1 MLPLVYSRT
10 LGNYQ
15 TKKSSQGMHNPKE
28 TKTKMNTSKREFLK
42 KLGALGAGTG
52 LFAASPLTS
61 CSSPKPESSIGNGE
75 PKDKFKVTFLQTTD
89 VHCQIHPHDELY
101 WEDGQAVFRKAG
113 GYANLHTFIQ
123 EERAKAEYS
132 LLMDTGDMFQG
143 SMLSVKTE
151 GKAIVPILNAMSYDL
166 YLPGNWEVVYNKG
179 PMQQLMGALHGNK
192 VCANMYHDLGDGKRG
207 ELIFPPYYIWQ
218 VNGVKFG
225 FVGYNDHL
233 VPKRQSPGYSEG
245 IIFTKPEE
253 NLAHYVDVLR
263 NQEQCA
269 FVGILSHTGLSQE
282 IALSNHPACE
292 GVDYI
297 FGADTHERVRR
308 PIQGK
313 YAKVVQPGAF
323 GSFLGKLVLEVDK
336 GKVVSDEYA
345 LLDVPADDIKGS
357 PRIAKIIEEVEAPFK
372 EDINTVVGYSTVPL
386 YRYFV
391 IENPIDTMVTDALR
405 YNMPDIDIVLSN
417 GFRFCPPLVTPDET
431 GNIPITRGFIYDML
445 PVDSIVRK
453 GEVTGQQ
460 LWNWMENELNN
471 VFAED
476 ASKRFGGWVIKFNG
490 MEVRFHAFGDEG
502 KRVDSMTIKGQPLDM
517 NKIYSISAC
526 EREGD
531 PEDVVCRM
539 NNVKNVQNLDLTL
552 HDVMLNYLRE
562 NSPVNPTPRGA
573 AVALD
578 APATLLTQVSGVD
591 YEFR

>member
-1 MLPLVYSRT
+1 M
-10 LGNYQ
+10 
-15 TKKSSQGMHNPKE
+15 KNPKE
-28 TKTKMNTSKREFLK
+28 TMSKMNPSKRDFLK

-52 LFAASPLTS
+52 LFAASPFTS
-61 CSSPKPESSIGNGE
+61 CDSPKKDVVADAGT
-75 PKDKFKVTFLQTTD
+75 PKEKFKVTFLQTTD

-123 EERAKAEYS
+123 EERAKAEHS
-132 LLMDTGDMFQG
+132 FLMDTGDMFQG

-166 YLPGNWEVVYNKG
+166 YIPGNWEVVYNKG
-179 PMQQLMGALHGNK
+179 PMKTLMGALYGNK
-192 VCANMYHDLGDGKRG
+192 ICANMYHDLGDGKRG

-218 VNGVKFG
+218 INGVKFG
-225 FVGYNDHL
+225 FIGYNDHL

-245 IIFTKPEE
+245 IIFTKPED

-263 NQEQCA
+263 NMEQCA

-282 IALSNHPACE
+282 IALSNNPACE

-308 PIQGK
+308 PIEGEF
-313 YAKVVQPGAF
+313 AKVVQPGAF
-323 GSFLGKLVLEVDK
+323 GSFLGKLVLEMDN
-336 GKVVSDEYA
+336 GKIVGDEYT
-345 LLDVPADDIKGS
+345 LLDIPADKIKGS
-357 PRIAKIIEEVEAPFK
+357 ERVAKIIDDVEAPYL
-372 EDINTVVGYSTVPL
+372 EEINEIVGYSTVPL

-405 YNMPDIDIVLSN
+405 WNMPEIDFVLSN

-460 LWNWMENELNN
+460 IWGWMEKELNN

-490 MEVRFHAFGDEG
+490 MEVRFHAFGEEN
-502 KRVDSMTIKGQPLDM
+502 KRVESITVKGEPLDM
-517 NKIYSISAC
+517 NKTYSISAC

-539 NNVKNVQNLDLTL
+539 SNVKNVQNLDLTL
-552 HDVMLNYLRE
+552 HDVMLNYLAE
-562 NSPVNPTPRGA
+562 NSPVTPTPREA